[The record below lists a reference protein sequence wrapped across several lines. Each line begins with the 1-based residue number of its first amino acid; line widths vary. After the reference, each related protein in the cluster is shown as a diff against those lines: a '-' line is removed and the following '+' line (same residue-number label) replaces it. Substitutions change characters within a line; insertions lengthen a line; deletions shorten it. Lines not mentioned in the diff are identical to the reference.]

1 MITHKLLYNSF
12 LHKTLFVLAITSVAF
27 ISSCKSKK
35 AAATVVN
42 PGDES
47 TVVESKE
54 ILELRFTNLFI
65 SACSE
70 RMKGNLKDAL
80 NFLDECNK
88 INPHSAPLHFEFAT
102 VYKLQGAKEM
112 ALFHAQ
118 EAASKDPKNEWYQ
131 LLLIEC
137 LIQAKKYPQA
147 IKVREGLVKNFPQK
161 SEYKEELAIDYAIVG
176 QYDKA
181 IKIYSELEKAFGVN
195 EQLTLNKVK
204 LLKSQKKTVE
214 IEYEFKNLIAS
225 FPDETR
231 FQGYLAEYY
240 MEQQQFEK
248 AKPLYDKV
256 ISDEPNNPTVNLA
269 LHDYYQLKSDYQM
282 AFFHLKKAIENPDLE
297 LGIKTEIIGQYYKRS
312 EMNDKDAFEKGEE
325 LAKIFLSVHPKATES
340 NALYADFLRLQNKLL
355 EASKYYYTACINNR
369 QNFRIWENLLLLEN
383 QTSQYDSLQKH
394 SQIAME
400 LFPSSPLNYLL
411 NGVANMQLKNY
422 QKATTSLG
430 DGLEL
435 VVANKSLMLDF
446 LSSLGDAYYNLTEYS
461 KSDKAFEDALKIDSD
476 NTYVL
481 NNYAYYLSLRNVQL
495 EKAEKLS
502 KRTLEL
508 KPNDRNYMDTY
519 GWILYQQKNYL
530 QAEEWLNKA
539 GKLGSKN
546 PNILEHHGD
555 ALYKLGK
562 IEEAIVKWNEAVEA
576 GASSKELQLK
586 IKNRKTND

>member
-1 MITHKLLYNSF
+1 MITLKLLYKSSI
-12 LHKTLFVLAITSVAF
+12 HKSLFFLAISLVAF
-27 ISSCKSKK
+27 TSACKSKK
-35 AAATVVN
+35 AATKVVN
-42 PGDES
+42 PAEEV
-47 TVVESKE
+47 TQVESKE
-54 ILELRFTNLFI
+54 LQELKFANLFI

-80 NFLDECNK
+80 TFLEECK
-88 INPHSAPLHFEFAT
+88 KVNPNSAPLHFEFAT
-102 VYKLQGAKEM
+102 VYKLQGAKEL

-118 EAASKDPKNEWYQ
+118 EAAGKDQKNEWYQ

-181 IKIYSELEKAFGVN
+181 IKIYSELEKSFGVN

-204 LLKSQKKTVE
+204 LLKSQKKTLE
-214 IEYEFKNLIAS
+214 IENEYKNLIAS
-225 FPDETR
+225 NPNEMR

-240 MEQQQFEK
+240 MELQQFEK
-248 AKPLYDKV
+248 AKPLYDK
-256 ISDEPNNPTVNLA
+256 ILSNEPNNPNVNLA
-269 LHDYYQLKSDYQM
+269 LHDYYQLKNDYQS
-282 AFFHLKKAIENPDLE
+282 AFFYLKKAIENPDLE
-297 LGIKTEIIGQYYKRS
+297 VGIKTEIIGQYYKRS
-312 EMNDKDAFEKGEE
+312 EINDKDAIEKGEE
-325 LAKIFLSVHPKATES
+325 LAKIFLAVHPKATES
-340 NALYADFLRLQNKLL
+340 NALYADFLRLQNKPT
-355 EASKYYYTACINNR
+355 EASRYYYTACMNNK

-394 SQIAME
+394 SNMAME
-400 LFPSSPLNYLL
+400 LFPSAPLNYLL

-422 QKATTSLG
+422 QKATTSLK

-446 LSSLGDAYYNLTEYS
+446 LSTLGDAYYNLNEFS

-508 KPNDRNYMDTY
+508 RPNDRNYMDTY

-530 QAEEWLNKA
+530 QAEEWLSKA
-539 GKLGSKN
+539 SKSGSKN

-555 ALYKLGK
+555 ALFKLGK
-562 IEEAIVKWNEAVEA
+562 VEEAITKWKEAAEA
-576 GASSKELQLK
+576 GGSSKELQTK
-586 IKNRKTND
+586 IKSKKTND